1 MFNRPD
7 IYVPLIYLVAAIPYA
22 WLGLYAW
29 RRRPA
34 IAVTSFA
41 QVMLGMSIW
50 TTTYSLELFSDSIP
64 EKIFFTQ
71 LEYIGVAVAPVAMF
85 LFAIEF
91 VGKRHLLS
99 TSKKLLISA
108 IPALA
113 IGLVWTNEFHHLMW
127 SNEVLTE
134 VEGFL
139 LLQLDFGTFFWVHT
153 IYTYGLLVIASI
165 VLVLEFIQRPGVYRL
180 QISLVILSIFL
191 PSIGSLIYVTGNGL
205 IKNLDPTPL
214 FFLPTAVAL
223 SWAIVKYRL
232 LEILPLEHI
241 TILENMKDSVIVINP
256 QQRILYINPTAEHLL
271 KTVEDKA
278 IGQPFEKVSASY
290 AEKIIPYISKNNEI
304 ETEVVVGEN
313 KNTRIYEL
321 SLSSVKPTGT
331 SQESNQSDKMIILH
345 DITGRKEAETALI
358 RREII
363 MSAINMA
370 AENFLRESNWVDRVP
385 NVLEK
390 IGKAADVSRIS
401 VVMNHK
407 SEKNEI
413 YSSLR
418 YEWTSSSA
426 TPQIDNLALKDVPLQ
441 KSGLGRWENW
451 LSQGLTIDG
460 IIKNL
465 PQEEQSFYKGRESLS
480 IAVVPIFVKY
490 QWWGFILFDECRYE
504 RIWTSA
510 ELESFQLVAN
520 IFGAAETRARNEQ
533 ILINRQRTLGLLH
546 EIVKVSLKAEDIQT
560 MAQIIV
566 ERLGELINAD
576 GCFLTLWDDTNKLTI
591 PIAAYGP
598 QKDIYASIQTKPGE
612 HTFTE
617 TVLQAGHTLVI
628 EDINSITQVPPQ
640 NVQTQS
646 MLALPLIAE
655 EKKLGAV
662 ILTFNKTHQ
671 FLEDEISICEQ
682 ASAVI
687 ALAVEKFQA
696 MEEAKQRAIKSE
708 NLRKASVAISET
720 LKSETAIEKIL
731 EQLNVVIPYDS
742 ASVQLIEGNELKI
755 VGGKGFPMI
764 KEVLEMRFPIPGDNP
779 NTVVIETGKPYILR
793 DAPSIY
799 KAFRELQNNHI
810 HSWLGIPLIAQYK
823 TIGLIAIDSSR
834 PNSFTDEDANL
845 ASIFADQV
853 AVVLENARMFE
864 EKQEQAIIDPLTKI
878 YNRRGLIEL
887 GKIEFEKAF
896 HANKKISAIMADVD
910 HFKNIND
917 SYGHDVGDK
926 VLQEFAFRC
935 KKCVRELDLVG
946 RYGGEEIIL
955 LLPNTDL
962 ELGIKIANRLCQL
975 IANTPFK
982 ISEHLE
988 INVTA
993 SLGVA
998 CIDTNTPN
1006 LDVLINRAD
1015 QAMYMAKHKGRNQV
1029 KYNT

>member
-1 MFNRPD
+1 MFNRLD

-50 TTTYSLELFSDSIP
+50 TLMYSLELFSSSIP
-64 EKIFFTQ
+64 AKLFFTEI
-71 LEYIGVAVAPVAMF
+71 EYIGIAIAPVAMLF
-85 LFAIEF
+85 FAIEF
-91 VGKRHLLS
+91 TGKRHVLN
-99 TSKKLLISA
+99 TGRKLLICI

-113 IGLVWTNEFHHLMW
+113 IALAWTNEFHYLMW
-127 SNEVLTE
+127 DNASLTN
-134 VEGFL
+134 VGRL
-139 LLQLDFGTFFWVHT
+139 VLLQLDFGFFFWLH
-153 IYTYGLLVIASI
+153 ISYTYLLLIIASI
-165 VLVLEFIQRPGVYRL
+165 VLIMEFIQRPGVYRV
-180 QISLVILSIFL
+180 QISFVILSIIF
-191 PSIGSLIYVTGNGL
+191 PVIGSIIYVTSSGL
-205 IKNLDPTPL
+205 IKNLDVTPL
-214 FFLPTAVAL
+214 FFLPTSVGL

-241 TILENMKDSVIVINP
+241 TILENMKDSVIVVNP
-256 QQRILYINPTAEHLL
+256 QFRVLYINPTAEQVLQS
-271 KTVEDKA
+271 VEEKA
-278 IGQPFEKVSASY
+278 IGQPFEKVSATYS
-290 AEKIIPYISKNNEI
+290 EKIIPYLLTNTEI
-304 ETEVVVGEN
+304 ATEVTIGEN
-313 KNTRIYEL
+313 KHTRVYEL
-321 SLSSVKPTGT
+321 NISSVMPLGQ
-331 SQESNQSDKMIILH
+331 SQESKQSDKIIILH
-345 DITGRKEAETALI
+345 DITERKETETALI

-363 MSAINMA
+363 MSSISTA
-370 AENFLRESNWVDRVP
+370 AEHFLRESNWIENVP
-385 NVLEK
+385 RILEK

-401 VVMNHK
+401 VVMNHQD
-407 SEKNEI
+407 EQGEI

-418 YEWTSSSA
+418 YEWTLSSA
-426 TPQIDNLALKDVPLQ
+426 TPQINNLALKDVPLR
-441 KSGLGRWENW
+441 KSGLSRWEDW

-465 PQEEQSFYKGRESLS
+465 PQEEQNFYKGRESLS

-504 RIWTSA
+504 RIWASS

-520 IFGAAETRARNEQ
+520 IFGSAETRARNEQ
-533 ILINRQRTLGLLH
+533 ILINRQRTLELLH
-546 EIVKVSLKAEDIQT
+546 EIVKVALKAEDIKT
-560 MAQIIV
+560 MAQTIV
-566 ERLGELINAD
+566 ERLGALINAD
-576 GCFLTLWDDTNKLTI
+576 GCFLTLWDEANKLTI

-598 QKDIYASIQTKPGE
+598 QKDMYASIQTKSGE

-617 TVLQAGHTLVI
+617 SVLEAGHTLVV
-628 EDINSITQVPPQ
+628 EDINSITKIEQQ
-640 NVQTQS
+640 NAQTQS

-687 ALAVEKFQA
+687 ALALEKFQA
-696 MEEAKQRAIKSE
+696 MEEAQRRAIKSE
-708 NLRKASVAISET
+708 NLRKATVAISET
-720 LKSETAIEKIL
+720 LKSDTAIEKIL

-793 DAPSIY
+793 DAPSVY

-823 TIGLIAIDSSR
+823 IIGLLAIDSSK
-834 PNSFTDEDANL
+834 PNRFTDEDANL

-864 EKQEQAIIDPLTKI
+864 EKQEQAIIDTLTEI

-887 GKIEFEKAF
+887 GKIEFEKALN
-896 HANKKISAIMADVD
+896 ANKKFSAIMADVD

-917 SYGHDVGDK
+917 SYGHEVGDN

-935 KKCVRELDLVG
+935 KKCVREIDLVG
-946 RYGGEEIIL
+946 RYGGEEIVL
-955 LLPNTDL
+955 LLPNTGI
-962 ELGIKIANRLCQL
+962 ELGIKIANRLCGL
-975 IANTPFK
+975 IADTPFK
-982 ISEHLE
+982 ISENLE

-998 CIDTNTPN
+998 CIDANTMN
-1006 LDVLINRAD
+1006 LDILINRAD
-1015 QAMYMAKHKGRNQV
+1015 QAMYIAKHKGRNQV
-1029 KYNT
+1029 KYNI